1 MLRTMAQ
8 SIFEKRDSLSPAP
21 YYLPDAAYEGT
32 LRAHVL
38 CEEGVDYTQSELLP
52 VAAHMTEALTAMC
65 AHSDVVGGCFIGLS
79 DGTHIGVDGHELNKF
94 DENGDVIPFPVRE
107 RPWYVG
113 AADRYGRYIFHGH
126 GT

>member
-1 MLRTMAQ
+1 MAQ

-65 AHSDVVGGCFIGLS
+65 AHSDVVCGCFIGLS
-79 DGTHIGVDGHELNKF
+79 DGTHIGVDGHELNKL